1 MAEQKTQKVVGGSR
15 VALRCNSSVELLIPY
30 RNRHYDEAS
39 EERANSRTESMQTES
54 MVESLKRGYLYP
66 IRRSKTLLLDLLVG
80 REVLE

>member
-1 MAEQKTQKVVGGSR
+1 MDK
-15 VALRCNSSVELLIPY
+15 CNSSVELLIPY

-39 EERANSRTESMQTES
+39 EGRVNSRTESMKTES

-80 REVLE
+80 TEVLE